1 MSVGSTCTPRPVLV
15 SGGPG
20 REDMSLFV
28 NAGVHADVAISLYM
42 RTPDDLA
49 VALLFGK
56 ERLTLEF
63 YDVESLERLRD
74 LADEAARRLRTAFE
88 QDAHA
93 KITQD
98 GVAGEQPVELAT
110 VASR

>member
-1 MSVGSTCTPRPVLV
+1 MSVDSRPVRV
-15 SGGPG
+15 SSSPG
-20 REDMSLFV
+20 WEDMSLFV

-74 LADEAARRLRTAFE
+74 LADEATRRLRAAFE
-88 QDAHA
+88 QDAQA
-93 KITQD
+93 KAAQD
-98 GVAGEQPVELAT
+98 GTAADQDTKLAG